1 MDKIKL
7 NSFVD
12 VYLIGSLSSL
22 NIRLDL
28 TDKKSVSLVQ
38 KNIGIEIP
46 SAQKALERDG
56 LTLCC
61 ISSDEYLLLNEK
73 KENESLLNEFQKQM
87 NLTTGVA
94 ENTSDLRVWF
104 LIKGDQA
111 IDVLK
116 KGVPIDLEKLQ
127 ISETNFLRTKLGEIQ
142 INILFKSY
150 NEILVSVLRS
160 HKEYMIDWFE
170 VCTKRGTE
178 INFDF

>member
-1 MDKIKL
+1 MDKLKFD
-7 NSFVD
+7 SFVD

-22 NIRLDL
+22 NIRLDQ

-38 KNIGIEIP
+38 KNIGTKLP
-46 SAQKALERDG
+46 AAQKALERNG
-56 LTLCC
+56 VTLCC
-61 ISSDEYLLLNEK
+61 ISDDEYLLLNEK

-104 LIKGDQA
+104 SIKGKNALDA
-111 IDVLK
+111 LK
-116 KGVPIDLEKLQ
+116 KGVPIDLEKLHV
-127 ISETNFLRTKLGEIQ
+127 SENNFIRTKIGEIQ

-160 HKEYMIDWFE
+160 HKDYMIDWFE